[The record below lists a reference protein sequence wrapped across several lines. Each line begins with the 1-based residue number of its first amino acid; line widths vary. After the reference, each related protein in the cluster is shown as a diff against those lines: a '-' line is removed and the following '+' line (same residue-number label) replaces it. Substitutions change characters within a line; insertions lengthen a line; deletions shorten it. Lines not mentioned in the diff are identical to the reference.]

1 MDEDSYLYIVGR
13 RKNLIIRGGENIS
26 PQEIEECIKDYNNKL
41 DVLVIG
47 VKSDVLQEEIV
58 AVIEGR
64 QDDEMVGKIKEYM
77 RDSISS
83 YKIPKYFVFIES
95 FPRNA
100 TGKIN
105 EKALKEIVNE
115 KLK

>member
-47 VKSDVLQEEIV
+47 VKSEVLQEEIV

-77 RDSISS
+77 RDNISS
-83 YKIPKYFVFIES
+83 YKIPKYFVFIKS